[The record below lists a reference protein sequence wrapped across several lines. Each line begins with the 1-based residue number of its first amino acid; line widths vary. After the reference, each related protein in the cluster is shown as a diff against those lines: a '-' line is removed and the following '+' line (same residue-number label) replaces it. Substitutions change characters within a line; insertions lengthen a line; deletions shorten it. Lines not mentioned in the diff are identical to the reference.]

1 MTKARQNCTA
11 NNRKKVDI
19 AQLNA
24 QLKEEMDKYRINKG
38 GNSMEDEDEE
48 AERKKREEFKKK
60 RAQHYNEFQMIQKMK
75 QNDW

>member
-1 MTKARQNCTA
+1 MQSEKTEEQLDLQASLTKARQNCTA

-38 GNSMEDEDEE
+38 NSMEDEDEE
-48 AERKKREEFKKK
+48 AERKKRQDFKKK
-60 RAQHYNEFQMIQKMK
+60 RA
-75 QNDW
+75 

>member
-24 QLKEEMDKYRINKG
+24 QLKEEMDKYRVSQG
-38 GNSMEDEDEE
+38 EMEDEEEEE
-48 AERKKREEFKKK
+48 AKRKKQE
-60 RAQHYNEFQMIQKMK
+60 
-75 QNDW
+75 

>member
-24 QLKEEMDKYRINKG
+24 QLKEEMEKYRVSQG
-38 GNSMEDEDEE
+38 EMEDEEEE
-48 AERKKREEFKKK
+48 AKRKKQE
-60 RAQHYNEFQMIQKMK
+60 
-75 QNDW
+75 